1 MRKVL
6 VALAA
11 VAAAVV
17 AVIVIAEPFASNPAK
32 AALGEL
38 RFEDC
43 FASNGADGCADP
55 SPNSTVLAGAV
66 DATVSP
72 DGKSV
77 YVGGGYG
84 LSHFNRSADGA
95 LSYADCVQNG
105 GNNECANPSPGN
117 NPLTGPKHIAV
128 SPDGKSV
135 YVTAEG
141 TESEPGGNSLSV
153 LSRNSTTG
161 SLSFSECFGNLGG
174 CTNPSG
180 SSLLDEAAQ
189 VAVSADGKSVYAT
202 ARGSS
207 SLSRFNRNTTTGAL
221 TFAECFAAGEANGCN
236 DPSDG
241 NNPLGKAWDVAVSP
255 DGKSVYVDLGIGVN
269 SLSRFNRNT
278 ATGALTYA
286 GCFGDGT
293 SGCVTRQRCP
303 QRSGGPLDQ
312 PGREER
318 LRRRRWHRLD
328 RHLQP
333 RNRRLRSASRAASR
347 TRGRRVHSP
356 SSAIPQR
363 RLGRGCERGRRQR
376 LPRLDRPATPS
387 PGSTGRDRIDQL
399 RRLHRG
405 RRQRRLR
412 RP

>member
-6 VALAA
+6 VVLAA

-17 AVIVIAEPFASNPAK
+17 VVIVIAEPFASNPAG
-32 AALGEL
+32 AAEGEL
-38 RFEDC
+38 RFVDC

-55 SPNSTVLAGAV
+55 SPNSTVLAGAI
-66 DATVSP
+66 DAAVSP

-84 LSHFNRSADGA
+84 LSHFNRAADGA

-105 GNNECANPSPGN
+105 GNNACADPSPGN
-117 NPLTGPKHIAV
+117 NPLTGSEHIAV

-141 TESEPGGNSLSV
+141 TGSEPGGNSLSV

-180 SSLLDEAAQ
+180 SSLLEEAAQ

-221 TFAECFAAGEANGCN
+221 TFAECFAAGKANGC
-236 DPSDG
+236 
-241 NNPLGKAWDVAVSP
+241 
-255 DGKSVYVDLGIGVN
+255 
-269 SLSRFNRNT
+269 
-278 ATGALTYA
+278 
-286 GCFGDGT
+286 
-293 SGCVTRQRCP
+293 
-303 QRSGGPLDQ
+303 
-312 PGREER
+312 
-318 LRRRRWHRLD
+318 
-328 RHLQP
+328 
-333 RNRRLRSASRAASR
+333 
-347 TRGRRVHSP
+347 
-356 SSAIPQR
+356 
-363 RLGRGCERGRRQR
+363 
-376 LPRLDRPATPS
+376 
-387 PGSTGRDRIDQL
+387 
-399 RRLHRG
+399 
-405 RRQRRLR
+405 
-412 RP
+412 